1 MAYGDVNY
9 EIVKTASV
17 AYATTALSQLLLLTD
32 NSLSSTFNL
41 DEVFVLQVVQ
51 TGANAMRIAPSSL
64 SNDIS
69 VWPFSAASPLY
80 EFQPTSVRNIVN
92 LVAYNAAASA
102 NASANFVFYC
112 REP

>member
-9 EIVKTASV
+9 EIAKTASV

-51 TGANAMRIAPSSL
+51 LILPYVKTVVVLIIAL
-64 SNDIS
+64 
-69 VWPFSAASPLY
+69 
-80 EFQPTSVRNIVN
+80 
-92 LVAYNAAASA
+92 
-102 NASANFVFYC
+102 
-112 REP
+112 